1 MRPAGGDRHIAD
13 IRPDV
18 TDYSVRVAWHGPEDK
33 PFYKALLVSPS
44 RAASIANEPF
54 WNYAVISAE
63 EFRSLFAA
71 LASQPRYPLVPGPY
85 QPDGPEYY
93 VEIKAD
99 GQMYHCSL
107 GFDQATG
114 TGLRQVAAALE
125 PDHRQP
131 IQDILVRIG
140 QA

>member
-1 MRPAGGDRHIAD
+1 MNDASTLSALPH
-13 IRPDV
+13 DV
-18 TDYSVRVAWHGPEDK
+18 TNYSVRIAWHGPEDK
-33 PFYKALLVSPS
+33 PFYKALLVSLS

-54 WNYAVISAE
+54 WNYAVISTE
-63 EFRSLFAA
+63 EFRRLLDA
-71 LASQPRYPLVPGPY
+71 LASQPEHPLVPRPY

-93 VEIKAD
+93 VEIKVD
-99 GQMYHCSL
+99 GQIYHSSL

-114 TGLRQVAAALE
+114 TVLRQAAAALE